1 MVGKEQEKQEQL
13 VQNNE
18 LTFLCKEVKLYKS
31 NNYSH
36 DIIIIGDIMKR
47 KKLKKGIIIT
57 TVVILLIV
65 ISIVFTNIFNT
76 GSKKYYSDESIK
88 VIKEEKLKDIYKEDY
103 SKTLDEVLKNNKL
116 KIEFIE
122 EYSKIEYID
131 DKSFIDKI
139 NDYLDIGYN
148 AKEINNIFKL
158 SEKNQ
163 SKLLD
168 LEKKDFTKYIGITN
182 FNIDNLERYNDYLK
196 STNKDIQTVVTYVN
210 INLDKPFYTDSKLV
224 DNPDDLTII
233 VNKFNHVEKKF
244 VPKDLV
250 TLFDSKNGAKM
261 VRPAAE
267 AYKEFIEAAKKDGIT
282 LESTT
287 AYRSYSFQN
296 TLYTNYVAQ
305 DGVKEA
311 DTYSARPGSSEH
323 QLGLAVDLNDPNVS
337 GSRLDDKDYK
347 WVLENSYKY
356 GFIVRYT
363 EAGVPITGYMEE
375 PWHIRYLGIELATK
389 VTKSG
394 LTYEEYYDLYM
405 AEY

>member
-1 MVGKEQEKQEQL
+1 MK
-13 VQNNE
+13 
-18 LTFLCKEVKLYKS
+18 
-31 NNYSH
+31 
-36 DIIIIGDIMKR
+36 KR
-47 KKLKKGIIIT
+47 KIKKSVIIQLSII
-57 TVVILLIV
+57 VALVIA
-65 ISIVFTNIFNT
+65 ISIFIYIILNNT
-76 GSKKYYSDESIK
+76 SKKYYSDEAIN
-88 VIKEEKLKDIYKEDY
+88 VIKENDLKDIYKEDY
-103 SKTLDEVLKNNKL
+103 SKTLDMILKDNAYQTEYL
-116 KIEFIE
+116 E
-122 EYSKIEYID
+122 EYLDIEYIEKD
-131 DKSFIDKI
+131 NFIEYI
-139 NDYLDIGYN
+139 NKYLNIGYSG
-148 AKEINNIFKL
+148 KEINNIFKL
-158 SEKNQ
+158 SNKNQ
-163 SKLLD
+163 NKLLN

-182 FNIDNLERYNDYLK
+182 FNIDSLDRYNAYLNK
-196 STNKDIQTVVTYVN
+196 TNKDIQTVVTYVN

-224 DNPDDLTII
+224 NNPDDLTVI
-233 VNKFNHVEKKF
+233 VNKYNHVNKDF

-250 TLFDSKNGAKM
+250 TLFDSTRGAKM

-267 AYKEFIEAAKKDGIT
+267 AYKKFIEAAKEDGIT

-296 TLYTNYVAQ
+296 TLYTNYVKE
-305 DGVKEA
+305 DGKELA

-389 VTKSG
+389 VYESK
-394 LTYEEYYDLYM
+394 LTYEEYYDLYIM
-405 AEY
+405 EY